1 MDVFFVLSLAPVA
14 LTSLQVLI
22 LFRPYALSRRFC
34 LFYELIILKHLQS
47 LVLLCYNLPRSRG
60 AGNRMRWRKILKKL
74 LFPGGWV
81 VLLCAAAA
89 AGGLSYVFAGDTY
102 LVKTGRKDISG
113 KGRIADK
120 QRNAP

>member
-1 MDVFFVLSLAPVA
+1 
-14 LTSLQVLI
+14 
-22 LFRPYALSRRFC
+22 
-34 LFYELIILKHLQS
+34 
-47 LVLLCYNLPRSRG
+47 
-60 AGNRMRWRKILKKL
+60 MRWRKILKKL

-89 AGGLSYVFAGDTY
+89 AGGPSYVFVGDTY